1 LQIGEEQKAI
11 EVAPATI
18 PVRRE
23 APAPAPETAPEKVQT
38 PEKVEV

>member
-1 LQIGEEQKAI
+1 MQIGTEKEAI
-11 EVAPATI
+11 EVAPATM

-23 APAPAPETAPEKVQT
+23 VPTPITAPEKVET